1 MSCMSK
7 IKVLDKHLAEL
18 IAAGEVVERPASA
31 VKEMLENSID
41 SGANKVTVKI
51 SCGGV
56 KMIQVTDNGSG
67 IERED
72 VKKAFLKNAT
82 SKLKTEEDLFKIS
95 TLGFRGEALASI
107 CAVSKVEMV
116 TKTKGE
122 KYGTHYKIVGGEEIL
137 FEEGSCPVGTTII
150 VKDLFFNVPAR
161 MKFLSSNSYEGNL
174 VFKVV
179 EKVALSHPE
188 VSFKFFRDKKEELN
202 TLGDNNIESA
212 IYSIYGKNFLESLV
226 PVNYKEGDLK
236 IFGYITK
243 PECSSAS
250 RHSQLFFI
258 NKRYVKSNIIK
269 TALEE
274 SYKGFSMVGK
284 FPSCVLY
291 LDLPFDF
298 LDVNVHPAKTEV
310 KFNNDKSIYNL
321 VYYAAKNALN
331 SLNFNFISSKNNYN
345 HHSNDFSY
353 LRGNN
358 LQKKDKDLINFE
370 KNILEK
376 YVKKSPDSKTPSE
389 KAFNTEDIKVDFF
402 KDLGGSNNL
411 TAAEKKAPA
420 SDFGIVPKVYVPKV
434 EEKSLGD
441 NSDREEEILSFIR
454 EVKKNETM
462 RMTGAFLLDRN
473 IMKEV
478 EKDLLENN
486 KKNRITEK
494 LITNDILNK
503 GAKKEEKEELNTEKP
518 KFYENTKQQIL
529 PEFKEKKALLL
540 ENDNSNSE
548 VEDDKTLREEIDK
561 KLIGEAFKTYII
573 LQMSKDK
580 IMFIDKHAAHERL
593 IYEKLTKEKHKDS
606 NQMLLESITLNLNK
620 DEYDVTLKNKEVF
633 LDLGF
638 LVEDF
643 GKNMVIVRSAPL
655 WIEKKDIKNTVMD
668 LISDLLDNKKKID
681 SEKLDWIY
689 KNMACRAAIKANDV
703 SKREELIALVLDIKK
718 NNIKYCPHGRPVY
731 FILNKLDLEKRF
743 FRK

>member
-1 MSCMSK
+1 MSCMSR

-67 IERED
+67 IEKED

-82 SKLKTEEDLFKIS
+82 SKLKTEEDLFKIA

-122 KYGTHYKIVGGEEIL
+122 KYGTHYQIEGGEEIL

-161 MKFLSSNSYEGNL
+161 MKFLSSNSHEGNL
-174 VFKVV
+174 VSKVV

-188 VSFKFFRDKKEELN
+188 VSFKFFKDKKEELN
-202 TLGDNNIESA
+202 TLGDNNVDSA
-212 IYSIYGKNFLESLV
+212 IYSVYGKKFLESLV
-226 PVNYKEGDLK
+226 PVNYKEGELK
-236 IFGYITK
+236 VFGYITK

-250 RHSQLFFI
+250 RHSQVFFI

-310 KFNNDKSIYNL
+310 KFNNDKSVYNL

-331 SLNFNFISSKNNYN
+331 SLSSNFFSSAQNYK
-345 HHSNDFSY
+345 HSNNFSS
-353 LRGNN
+353 LKGNR
-358 LQKKDKDLINFE
+358 LQKRDKDLINFE

-376 YVKKSPDSKTPSE
+376 YVSRSFDSKSLNE
-389 KAFNTEDIKVDFF
+389 KAPENSNLKANFF
-402 KDLGGSNNL
+402 KDLSKNNEL
-411 TAAEKKAPA
+411 PDVEGKASTLISSGVLEDNEKKAKNNPL
-420 SDFGIVPKVYVPKV
+420 D
-434 EEKSLGD
+434 D
-441 NSDREEEILSFIR
+441 NSEREEESFSFIR
-454 EVKKNETM
+454 EVKMNKQK
-462 RMTGAFLLDRN
+462 RLTGTFLLDRD
-473 IMKEV
+473 IVKEV

-486 KKNRITEK
+486 KRNRTTEK

-503 GAKKEEKEELNTEKP
+503 GAKKEEKEELNTEKA
-518 KFYENTKQQIL
+518 KLYENTKQQIL
-529 PEFKEKKALLL
+529 PKFSEKETLFL
-540 ENDNSNSE
+540 EDEILNSA
-548 VEDDKTLREEIDK
+548 VKDDKILREEIDK

-573 LQMSKDK
+573 LQISKDK
-580 IMFIDKHAAHERL
+580 MIFIDKHAAHERL
-593 IYEKLTKEKHKDS
+593 IYEKLVKEKHKEN
-606 NQMLLESITLNLNK
+606 NQILLESITLNLNK
-620 DEYDVTLKNKEVF
+620 DEYELTLENKKVF

-638 LVEDF
+638 LIEDF
-643 GKNMVIVRSAPL
+643 GKNMVVIRSVPL
-655 WIEKKDIKNTVMD
+655 WIEKKDIKNTVMG
-668 LISDLLDNKKKID
+668 LIGDLLENKKKIGA
-681 SEKLDWIY
+681 EKLDWIY
-689 KNMACRAAIKANDV
+689 KNMACRAAVKANDV

-718 NNIKYCPHGRPVY
+718 NSIKYCPHGRPVY
-731 FILNKLDLEKRF
+731 FILNKLDLEKKF